1 MAPPSK
7 RHAKGHE
14 RCQAIQCNTDGA
26 KAKSEGLQQGK
37 AKIHN
42 IYKKKASQ
50 AQTEDSCLQKMDD
63 VTKEEQPEE
72 QQEEQ
77 EGECQED
84 NDETTEKDN
93 TQMRQMEYYHF
104 WKKLPEA
111 PKAVQD
117 EVYKIKDQPHRSGKR
132 KTLAEMA
139 KAYASQQ
146 WDHKLFKSMESLQHE
161 RSKAREDIVMPKV
174 IMEAKRGGKSAFEQA
189 VCLAN
194 SNVLSRF
201 QIVCFVFCMFVFIGI
216 T

>member
-1 MAPPSK
+1 MEYRSLGYAASRWHVPVSGMAPKAMKDAK
-7 RHAKGHE
+7 RYSAVQSVH
-14 RCQAIQCNTDGA
+14 
-26 KAKSEGLQQGK
+26 KAKSEVLQKSK
-37 AKIHN
+37 AKIHKVHKN
-42 IYKKKASQ
+42 PSQ
-50 AQTEDSCLQKMDD
+50 ARTTDSCLQKMDD
-63 VTKEEQPEE
+63 VIKEDQPEE

-93 TQMRQMEYYHF
+93 TQMRQKEYYHF

-117 EVYKIKDQPHRSGKR
+117 EVHKIKDQPHRSGKR

-146 WDHKLFKSMESLQHE
+146 WDHKLFKSMESLQQE

-174 IMEAKRGGKSAFEQA
+174 IMVVKCGGKAPFEQA
-189 VCLAN
+189 TCLVN
-194 SNVLSRF
+194 
-201 QIVCFVFCMFVFIGI
+201 CTM
-216 T
+216 